1 MFDDWRRERQVR
13 QVLRGIARQR
23 VALVTQ
29 PGNLW
34 VIERALQRNDDVE
47 AALATCVMRGWVETL
62 FDDLPT
68 NTLTSDGRIRPG
80 PLFTRTENHFKL
92 TEGGWAV
99 INRAH
104 LWTMVGVLLAG
115 LSLIATFVVAAR

>member
-1 MFDDWRRERQVR
+1 MFDEWKRERQVR

-23 VALVTQ
+23 VALVAQ

-34 VIERALQRNDDVE
+34 VIERALQRNGDVE
-47 AALATCVMRGWVETL
+47 AALATCEMRGWVETL
-62 FDDLPT
+62 FEELPT
-68 NTLTSDGRIRPG
+68 NTLTPDGRVRPG
-80 PLFTRTENHFKL
+80 PLFARTENHFKL

-104 LWTMVGVLLAG
+104 LWTMIGVLLAG
-115 LSLIATFVVAAR
+115 LSLIATFVVAAG